1 MKARQARHL
10 GLETKS
16 TGNKRPKRK
25 QTEHRVLKFEQEQG
39 ADTKDYYSYS
49 TKGCGAKIGK
59 KVWYEEL
66 LLIRTA
72 ERRGYEV
79 LLLLLLL
86 LLLLFVRPKPW
97 EGVER
102 IIIINN
108 IRLTSGI
115 RPID

>member
-79 LLLLLLL
+79 LLL
-86 LLLLFVRPKPW
+86 FRTAKTVGRD
-97 EGVER
+97 GA
-102 IIIINN
+102 NYYYYYY
-108 IRLTSGI
+108 S
-115 RPID
+115 IDKWGYGR